1 MKLDAGLLAVEYL
14 GKISVFLAIGFGLCF
29 LAFIGFN
36 TYFKFQDKD
45 KKIEVQTKNS
55 NFPNDE

>member
-1 MKLDAGLLAVEYL
+1 MKLDAGILAVEYL
-14 GKISVFLAIGFGLCF
+14 GKISVFLAIGFGVCF

-45 KKIEVQTKNS
+45 KKIEVHTENS
-55 NFPNDE
+55 NFNDDR